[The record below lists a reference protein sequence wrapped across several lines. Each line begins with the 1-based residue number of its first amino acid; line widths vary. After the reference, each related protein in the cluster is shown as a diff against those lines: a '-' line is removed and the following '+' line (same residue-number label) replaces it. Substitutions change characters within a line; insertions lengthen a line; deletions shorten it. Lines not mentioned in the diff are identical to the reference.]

1 VYLHDNKENEMQ
13 RQDDPIVVTGMG
25 AVSPLGVGVETN
37 WQRLVAGR
45 SGLVRN
51 TRFDVSDFGAK
62 IAGLVPTKAT
72 DEEGFDPLVA
82 IDAKDIKK
90 MDLFIQSGL
99 VAAQEALQQAGWF
112 PDSEEDKAA
121 TATIVGT
128 GVGGSPVM
136 AHAVETIIE
145 KGPRRLSPFTV
156 PSFLANL
163 AAGWISIRYGFKGPI
178 GAPVTAC
185 AASAQAIGDG
195 MRLILTGEAE
205 VAVVGGAEG
214 SIDPI
219 SVGGFGAARALST
232 AFNDDPQAAS
242 RPFDRRRDGFVLAE
256 GAAVLVIERLS
267 HATARGA
274 TPLAI
279 LSGYGTSADAY
290 HLTSGEPTG
299 AGAQVAMR
307 NALRMAGVSTGEI
320 DYINAHSTSTG
331 VGDAAELAGIGALF
345 SNRGKD
351 LAISSTKSATGHIMG
366 AAGAIE
372 SVFSVLA
379 IRTGIVPPTLN
390 LEDPDVG
397 ERFDLVPLVAKAKSV
412 RHALSNSFGFGGVN
426 AALVLSAV

>member
-1 VYLHDNKENEMQ
+1 MQ

-37 WQRLVAGR
+37 WQRLIAGR

-51 TRFDVSDFGAK
+51 TRFDVSNFTAK
-62 IAGLVPTKAT
+62 IAGLVPTTAT
-72 DEEGFDPLVA
+72 DEQGFDPLVA

-90 MDLFIQSGL
+90 MDLFIQYGL
-99 VAAQEALQQAGWF
+99 VAAQEALQQAGWVA
-112 PDSEEDKAA
+112 DTAEKQAA
-121 TATIVGT
+121 TATIIGT

-136 AHAVETIIE
+136 ADAVETIIE

-163 AAGWISIRYGFKGPI
+163 AAGWISIRHGFKGPI

-185 AASAQAIGDG
+185 AASGQAIGDG

-232 AFNDDPQAAS
+232 AFNDDPEAAS

-267 HATARGA
+267 HAKARGA
-274 TPLAI
+274 TPLAV

-290 HLTSGEPTG
+290 HLTSGEPSG

-331 VGDAAELAGIGALF
+331 VGDAAELAGIGNLF
-345 SNRGKD
+345 ANRGKD
-351 LAISSTKSATGHIMG
+351 LAISSTKSATGHLMG

-372 SVFSVLA
+372 SVFSILA
-379 IRTGIVPPTLN
+379 IRTGILPPTRN

-397 ERFDLVPLVAKAKSV
+397 ERFDLVPKVAKAKAV

-426 AALVLSAV
+426 ASLVFSAI

>member
-1 VYLHDNKENEMQ
+1 MTSQLNPSA
-13 RQDDPIVVTGMG
+13 DPIVVTGMG
-25 AVSPLGVGVETN
+25 VVSPLGASVATT
-37 WQRLVAGR
+37 WARLIAGK
-45 SGLVRN
+45 SGIVRN
-51 TRFDVSDFGAK
+51 TRFDVTDYAAK
-62 IAGLVPTKAT
+62 VAGLVPTKA
-72 DEEGFDPLVA
+72 DDPEGFDPLVA
-82 IDAKDIKK
+82 IDPKDIKK
-90 MDLFIQSGL
+90 MDLFIQYGL
-99 VAAQEALQQAGWF
+99 VAAQEALAQSGWV
-112 PDSEEDKAA
+112 PKTDEERAA
-121 TATIVGT
+121 TATIIGT

-136 AHAVETIIE
+136 AHAVETIME

-185 AASAQAIGDG
+185 AASGQAVGDG
-195 MRLILTGEAE
+195 MRLILTGEAD

-214 SIDPI
+214 SVDPI

-267 HATARGA
+267 HAKARGA

-290 HLTSGEPTG
+290 HLTAGEPSG
-299 AGAQVAMR
+299 AGAQTAMR
-307 NALRMAGVSTGEI
+307 NALKMAGVSPGEI

-331 VGDAAELAGIGALF
+331 VGDAAELAGIEAVF
-345 SNRGKD
+345 ANRGKD
-351 LAISSTKSATGHIMG
+351 LAISSTKSATGHLMG

-372 SVFSVLA
+372 SVFSILA
-379 IRTGIVPPTLN
+379 IRNGILPPTRN

-397 ERFDLVPLVAKAKSV
+397 EQFDLVPKVAKAKTV

-426 AALVLSAV
+426 ASLVFSAI

>member
-1 VYLHDNKENEMQ
+1 M
-13 RQDDPIVVTGMG
+13 
-25 AVSPLGVGVETN
+25 
-37 WQRLVAGR
+37 
-45 SGLVRN
+45 RN
-51 TRFDVSDFGAK
+51 TRFDVTDYAAR
-62 IAGLVPTKAT
+62 IAGLVPSKA
-72 DEEGFDPLVA
+72 DDPDGFDPLVA
-82 IDAKDIKK
+82 IDPKDLKK
-90 MDLFIQSGL
+90 MDLFIQYGL
-99 VAAQEALQQAGWF
+99 VAAQEALAQSGWA
-112 PDSEEDKAA
+112 PTSEADRAA
-121 TATIVGT
+121 TATIIGT

-156 PSFLANL
+156 PAFLANL

-185 AASAQAIGDG
+185 AASGQAIGDG

-232 AFNDDPQAAS
+232 AYNDDPQAAS
-242 RPFDRRRDGFVLAE
+242 RPFDRNRDGFVLAE

-267 HATARGA
+267 HAVARGA

-290 HLTSGEPTG
+290 HLTSGEPSG

-307 NALRMAGVSTGEI
+307 NALKMAGVSPGEI

-331 VGDAAELAGIGALF
+331 VGDAAELAGIGAVF
-345 SNRGKD
+345 ANRGKD
-351 LAISSTKSATGHIMG
+351 LAISSTKSATGHLMG

-372 SVFSVLA
+372 SIFSIEA
-379 IRTGIVPPTLN
+379 IRHGIVPPTRN

-397 ERFDLVPLVAKAKSV
+397 ERFDLVPNVAKPKEL
-412 RHALSNSFGFGGVN
+412 RHVLSNSFGFGGVN
-426 AALVLSAV
+426 ASLVFSAI

>member
-1 VYLHDNKENEMQ
+1 MTSQ
-13 RQDDPIVVTGMG
+13 ADPIVVTGMG
-25 AVSPLGVGVETN
+25 AVSPLGVGVDTN
-37 WQRLVAGR
+37 WTRLIDGR
-45 SGLVRN
+45 SGIGPN
-51 TRFDVSDFGAK
+51 TRFDVTDYNAK
-62 IAGLVPTKAT
+62 IAGLVPEKAN
-72 DEEGFDPLVA
+72 DPQGFDPLVA

-90 MDLFIQSGL
+90 MGLFIQYGL
-99 VAAQEALQQAGWF
+99 VAAQEALNQAGWH
-112 PDSEEDKAA
+112 PTTPEDQAA
-121 TATIVGT
+121 TATIIGS

-156 PSFLANL
+156 PAFLPNL
-163 AAGWISIRYGFKGPI
+163 AAGWISINYGFKGPI

-214 SIDPI
+214 SVDMI
-219 SVGGFGAARALST
+219 SVGGFGAARALAT

-267 HATARGA
+267 HAVARGA

-299 AGAQVAMR
+299 AGAQVAMA
-307 NALRMAGVSTGEI
+307 NALKMAGLSTGEI

-351 LAISSTKSATGHIMG
+351 LAISSTKSSTGHLMG

-372 SVFSVLA
+372 AVYSIEA
-379 IRTGIVPPTLN
+379 IRHGIVPATLN
-390 LEDPDVG
+390 LDDPDVG
-397 ERFDLVPLVAKAKSV
+397 ERFDLVPKVAKKKV
-412 RHALSNSFGFGGVN
+412 LRHVLSNGFGFGGVN
-426 AALVLSAV
+426 ASLVFSAI